1 VRIGVIGT
9 GAIGGTIAALLD
21 RAGHDV
27 EVTARGATL
36 AAIRAQGLRLDGKWG
51 EHTARLAA
59 AETLS
64 GTPELAFL
72 TTKAQ
77 DAESALAANAAR
89 LAGVPLVVVQN
100 GLEGLETVA
109 RVLPGSPA
117 FGALALYAAQNVEP
131 GRVTITAT
139 GTTVVDRS
147 RAATELLA
155 SVMPAQAT
163 DNFRGAQW
171 TKLVINMVNGTPAAT
186 GLSVQQTVA
195 DPRLRRIVTG
205 LMREASR
212 VGLAHGIRFDPI
224 QGLSHAGVRAVA
236 AAPLWAGQLLP
247 RLMARRMGAVP
258 NLGSTLQSLTRGQ
271 LTEIDYLNGA
281 VVAQAREVGLRAP
294 VNQAVTD
301 AVHEV
306 ERSGRFFPPAE
317 LAERVDAAVR
327 VGRRGAR

>member
-1 VRIGVIGT
+1 MRIGVIGA

-21 RAGHDV
+21 RAGHEV

-36 AAIRAQGLRLDGKWG
+36 AAIRADGLRLDGKWG
-51 EHTARLAA
+51 EHTAHLAA
-59 AETLS
+59 AETLG

-72 TTKAQ
+72 ATKAQ
-77 DAESALAANAAR
+77 DAESALAANAAH

-109 RVLPGSPA
+109 RVMPGSPA

-139 GTTVVDRS
+139 GITVVDRS
-147 RAATELLA
+147 RAAAALLA
-155 SVMPAQAT
+155 SVMPAQVS

-186 GLSVQQTVA
+186 GLPVQQTVA
-195 DPRLRRIVTG
+195 DPRLRPVVTA
-205 LMREASR
+205 LIREAAR
-212 VGLAHGIRFDPI
+212 VGLAHGVRFDAI
-224 QGLSHAGVRAVA
+224 QGLSHPLVRFA
-236 AAPLWAGQLLP
+236 ATAPLWAAQLLP

-258 NLGSTLQSLTRGQ
+258 NLGSTLQSLKRGQ

-281 VVAQAREVGLRAP
+281 VVAQARKVGLRAP
-294 VNQAVTD
+294 VNAAVTD

-306 ERSGRFFPPAE
+306 ERTGRFLAPDE
-317 LAERVDAAVR
+317 LAERVRAALAAA
-327 VGRRGAR
+327 RR

>member
-1 VRIGVIGT
+1 MRIGVIGA

-21 RAGHDV
+21 RAGHEV

-36 AAIRAQGLRLDGKWG
+36 AAIRADGLRLDGKWG

-59 AETLS
+59 SETL
-64 GTPELAFL
+64 GRTPELAFL

-77 DAESALAANAAR
+77 DAESALSANAAH

-100 GLEGLETVA
+100 GLEGLDTVA
-109 RVLPGSPA
+109 RVMPGSPA

-131 GRVTITAT
+131 GRITITAT

-147 RAATELLA
+147 RDAAALLA
-155 SVMPAQAT
+155 SVMPAQVS

-186 GLSVQQTVA
+186 GLPVQQTVA
-195 DPRLRRIVTG
+195 DPRLRPIVTG
-205 LMREASR
+205 LIREAAR
-212 VGLAHGIRFDPI
+212 VGLAHGVRFDPI
-224 QGLSHAGVRAVA
+224 QGLTHPLVRFAA

-258 NLGSTLQSLTRGQ
+258 NLGSTLQSLKRGQ

-294 VNQAVTD
+294 VNDAVTD

-306 ERSGRFFPPAE
+306 ERTGRFFTPDE
-317 LAERVDAAVR
+317 LAARVRTSLAAA
-327 VGRRGAR
+327 RG

>member
-1 VRIGVIGT
+1 MRVGVIGA

-36 AAIRAQGLRLDGKWG
+36 AAIRERGLRLDGKWG
-51 EHTARLAA
+51 EHTAGVEASDRL
-59 AETLS
+59 TRS
-64 GTPELAFL
+64 PEIAFL
-72 TTKAQ
+72 ATKAQ
-77 DAESALAANAAR
+77 DAASALTANRDR

-109 RVLPGSPA
+109 RALPGSPA

-147 RAATELLA
+147 REATALLA
-155 SVMPAQAT
+155 SVMPAQVT
-163 DNFRGAQW
+163 ENFRGAQW

-186 GLSVQQTVA
+186 GLPVQQTVA
-195 DPRLRRIVTG
+195 DPQLRRVVTA
-205 LMREASR
+205 LIREAAR
-212 VGLAHGIRFDPI
+212 AGLAQGVRFDAI
-224 QGLSHAGVRAVA
+224 QGLNHALVRFVA
-236 AAPLWAGQLLP
+236 RAPLPVGAFLP

-258 NLGSTLQSLTRGQ
+258 NFGSTLQSIKRGQ
-271 LTEIDYLNGA
+271 LTEVDYLNGA
-281 VVAQAREVGLRAP
+281 VVAESARVGLRAP
-294 VNQAVTD
+294 VNAAVTD

-306 ERSGRFFPPAE
+306 ERTGRFLTPGE
-317 LAERVDAAVR
+317 LA
-327 VGRRGAR
+327 ARCFSTSR

>member
-1 VRIGVIGT
+1 VRIGVIGA

-21 RAGHDV
+21 RAGHEV

-36 AAIRAQGLRLDGKWG
+36 AAIGSTGLRLDGKWG
-51 EHTARLAA
+51 EHTARVAV
-59 AETLS
+59 AETLTR
-64 GTPELAFL
+64 TPELAFL

-77 DAESALAANAAR
+77 DAASALASNADH
-89 LAGVPLVVVQN
+89 LENVPLVVVQN
-100 GLEGLETVA
+100 GLEGLETVQ
-109 RVLPGSPA
+109 RILPGSPA

-131 GRVTITAT
+131 GRVTITAA

-147 RAATELLA
+147 REAAELLA
-155 SVMPAQAT
+155 SVMPTQVT

-195 DPRLRRIVTG
+195 DGRLRPIVTG
-205 LMREASR
+205 LIREAAR
-212 VGLAHGIRFDPI
+212 AGLAHGVRFDAI
-224 QGLSHAGVRAVA
+224 QGLSHASVRFTA
-236 AAPLWAGQLLP
+236 AAPLWAGQVLP

-258 NLGSTLQSLTRGQ
+258 NLGSTLQSLKRGQ

-281 VVAQAREVGLRAP
+281 VVAQATEVGVRAP

-306 ERSGRFFPPAE
+306 ERTGRFFTPQE
-317 LAERVDAAVR
+317 LAERVRAAQR
-327 VGRRGAR
+327 

>member
-1 VRIGVIGT
+1 VRIGVIGA
-9 GAIGGTIAALLD
+9 GAIGGTITALLD
-21 RAGHDV
+21 RAGHEV

-36 AAIRAQGLRLDGKWG
+36 AAIRADGLRLDGKWG
-51 EHTARLAA
+51 EHTARVAA
-59 AETLS
+59 AEALTS
-64 GTPELAFL
+64 TPELAFL

-77 DAESALAANAAR
+77 DAASALTANAAH

-100 GLEGLETVA
+100 GLEGLETVR
-109 RVLPGSPA
+109 RVLPDSPA

-131 GRVTITAT
+131 GRVTITAD

-147 RAATELLA
+147 REATALLA
-155 SVMPAQAT
+155 SVMPAQLT

-186 GLSVQQTVA
+186 GLPVQQTVA
-195 DPRLRRIVTG
+195 DPRLRPIVTG
-205 LMREASR
+205 LIREAAR
-212 VGLAHGIRFDPI
+212 VGLAHRVHFDPI

-236 AAPLWAGQLLP
+236 AAPLWAGQWLP

-258 NLGSTLQSLTRGQ
+258 NLGSTLQSLKRGQ

-281 VVAQAREVGLRAP
+281 VVAQAAEVGARAP
-294 VNQAVTD
+294 VNQVVTD

-306 ERSGRFFPPAE
+306 ERTGRFLPPDE
-317 LAERVDAAVR
+317 LAARALAAR
-327 VGRRGAR
+327 ARAAR

>member
-1 VRIGVIGT
+1 MRVAVIGA

-36 AAIRAQGLRLDGKWG
+36 AAIAAEGLRLDGKWG
-51 EHTARLAA
+51 EHTARVAA
-59 AETLS
+59 GATLTR
-64 GTPELAFL
+64 TPEIAFL
-72 TTKAQ
+72 ATKAQ
-77 DAESALAANAAR
+77 DAASALTANR
-89 LAGVPLVVVQN
+89 DQLGNVPLVVVQN

-109 RVLPGSPA
+109 RALPDSPA

-147 RAATELLA
+147 RQAAALLS
-155 SVMPAQAT
+155 SVMPAQVT

-186 GLSVQQTVA
+186 GLPVQRTVA
-195 DPRLRRIVTG
+195 DRRLRPIVTA
-205 LMREASR
+205 LIREAAR
-212 VGLAHGIRFDPI
+212 AGLAHGVHFDPI
-224 QGLSHAGVRAVA
+224 QGLSHAGVRFVA
-236 AAPLWAGQLLP
+236 AAPLWAGQVLP

-258 NLGSTLQSLTRGQ
+258 NLGSTLQSLKRGQ

-281 VVAQAREVGLRAP
+281 VVAQAAAVGQRAP

-306 ERSGRFFPPAE
+306 ERTGRFFTPDE
-317 LAERVDAAVR
+317 LAERVRAAA
-327 VGRRGAR
+327 RG